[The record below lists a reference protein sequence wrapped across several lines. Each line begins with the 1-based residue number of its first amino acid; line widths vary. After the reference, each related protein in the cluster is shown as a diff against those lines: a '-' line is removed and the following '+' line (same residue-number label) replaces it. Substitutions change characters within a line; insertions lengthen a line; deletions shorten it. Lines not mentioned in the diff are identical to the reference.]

1 MLGLCVMPKIS
12 PKLSYMIEGSSTR
25 WVFYM
30 YNLFEAGYREE
41 YQPNVPVV
49 ISLWSKAYTYPSL

>member
-1 MLGLCVMPKIS
+1 
-12 PKLSYMIEGSSTR
+12 MIEDSSTC
-25 WVFYM
+25 WSFYM

-41 YQPNVPVV
+41 HQPKVPVV